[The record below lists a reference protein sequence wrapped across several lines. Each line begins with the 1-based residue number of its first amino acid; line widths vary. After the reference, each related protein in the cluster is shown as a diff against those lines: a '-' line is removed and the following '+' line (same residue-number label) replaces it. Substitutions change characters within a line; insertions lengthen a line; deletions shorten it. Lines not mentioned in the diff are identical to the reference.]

1 MFDSH
6 GDSPRSGGTIG
17 PRIAAIPFREN
28 SDGRL
33 LQLLS
38 ERERSQLA
46 QIASPVRLLR
56 GAAIYREG
64 TRADA
69 IYDIAIG
76 VAKTFRTL
84 PDGTRRIAAFLFP
97 DDLLGLAEEGLY
109 VDSAEAVTS
118 ITAYRL
124 PLGALENLL
133 RSDPTLEFHILCK
146 LCHELREAQRH
157 VFILGRHR
165 ALPKVAMFVQML
177 ARSEQAREEGAAE
190 IYLPMSRSDIADYIG
205 MSLPAVSR
213 AFRVIERLGLVRF
226 RDRRHLR
233 IIDQAG
239 LDSLGA
245 EHRDGDARDRSA

>member
-1 MFDSH
+1 MFDNR

-17 PRIAAIPFREN
+17 PRIAAIPFRES

-46 QIASPVRLLR
+46 QIASPVRFRR

-64 TRADA
+64 APADA
-69 IYDIAIG
+69 IYDIAVG

-97 DDLLGLAEEGLY
+97 DDLLGLAEEGFY
-109 VDSAEAVTS
+109 VDSAEAVTP

-133 RSDPTLEFHILCK
+133 RNDPTLEFYLLCK

-157 VFILGRHR
+157 AFILGRRR
-165 ALPKVAMFVQML
+165 ALPKIAMFIQML
-177 ARSEQAREEGAAE
+177 GRSEQARERGAAE
-190 IYLPMSRSDIADYIG
+190 IYLPMTRSDIADYVG

-213 AFRVIERLGLVRF
+213 SFQVIERRGLVRF
-226 RDRRHLR
+226 RDRRHLQ

-239 LDSLGA
+239 LNSLVD
-245 EHRDGDARDRSA
+245 EHRGGDARDRSA